1 MATKLLIPEKI
12 LIPLMMV
19 GLLFTFI
26 SVSFDLT
33 SFGIPLAAGKILQM
47 FGLIANFIVA
57 MVLIVDVFKNNL
69 SARYLW
75 TLGFLIFA
83 PIVGYFYVRNRESYL
98 RPSGKL

>member
-1 MATKLLIPEKI
+1 MATKLLIPENI

-19 GLLFTFI
+19 GLLFTFF

-33 SFGIPLAAGKILQM
+33 SFGISLMAGKILQM

-57 MVLIVDVFKNNL
+57 MVLIVDVFKNNV
-69 SARYLW
+69 SAKYIW
-75 TLGFLIFA
+75 TFGFLIFA

-98 RPSGKL
+98 PQS